1 MHDQIFVEKG
11 DIDIAFMGS
20 SPLYW
25 GIDTPYVQKNM
36 SELSGHP
43 AVVRSLCWHYSG
55 FDALYFIARDL
66 LQHRK
71 VRMIVF
77 CDMLYPDASN
87 GAHRS
92 ASKWFLWPEDA
103 PELTGLNMKAKAT
116 FYAGAMIGIPR
127 ILLDL
132 VRNNLP
138 AIAAEEILVKPE
150 YPKLKSP
157 ATRLGS
163 LAVTWSSGHTMND
176 FTPLGSARPSDA
188 CIYGDDTKTNF
199 QFSSR
204 QAPPAQAD
212 FCRKMGLL
220 ARQNHVKLVYLHI
233 TRVFERSCPDIETS
247 AFWPELFAGDVSMV
261 GIPGAKLF
269 AGISEEALTNLLY
282 NDAVHLNRNGQKFFT
297 PLITPA
303 LMQIYGNQVHP

>member
-11 DIDIAFMGS
+11 DIDIAFIGS

-25 GIDTPYVQKNM
+25 GIDTPYVQNKM
-36 SELSGHP
+36 TELLGRP

-66 LQHRK
+66 LRHRK

-92 ASKWFLWPEDA
+92 TSKWFLWPEDA
-103 PELTGLNMKAKAT
+103 PEISGLSMKAKAT
-116 FYAGAMIGIPR
+116 FYAGAMVGIPR
-127 ILLDL
+127 NLLDMI
-132 VRNNLP
+132 RNNLP
-138 AIAAEEILVKPE
+138 PIASEEILVKSG
-150 YPKLKSP
+150 YPKLQSP

-163 LAVTWSSGHTMND
+163 LAVTWSSGHTMTN
-176 FTPLGSARPSDA
+176 FTPMGAARPTDA
-188 CIYGDDTKTNF
+188 CIYTNATRANF
-199 QFSSR
+199 QFSSHPVPPT
-204 QAPPAQAD
+204 QAT
-212 FCRKMGLL
+212 FCRKMASL
-220 ARQNHVKLVYLHI
+220 AQENHVKLVYLHF
-233 TRVFERSCPDIETS
+233 TRTFERTSSVIETS
-247 AFWPELFAGDVSMV
+247 AFWPEVFGGNATMI

-269 AGISEEALTNLLY
+269 AGVSQEVLTNQLY
-282 NDAVHLNRNGQKFFT
+282 NDPVHLNRNGQKFFT

-303 LMQIYGNQVHP
+303 LMQIYENQIKP